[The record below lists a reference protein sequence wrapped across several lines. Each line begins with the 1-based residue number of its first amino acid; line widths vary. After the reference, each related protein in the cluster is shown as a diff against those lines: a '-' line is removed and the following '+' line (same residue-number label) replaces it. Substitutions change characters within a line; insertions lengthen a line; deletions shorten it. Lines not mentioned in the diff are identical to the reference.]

1 MPACPGARAIS
12 MSANQS
18 ALAFSANSILLL
30 FLSPALCPAG
40 SPLTMTRLGTTVSTP
55 VLGDG
60 PLLLLCV
67 LARLASLAPSP
78 APTQLFPSA
87 PLRLGSTSAPPVS
100 LTPSQ
105 IMLPASS
112 MSSTLEINDMPPS
125 QAITNRF
132 RMFMRAM
139 SRFTRP
145 CLAALFRSEPQPL
158 KGPHLSATPPPCG

>member
-18 ALAFSANSILLL
+18 VLAFSANSTLS
-30 FLSPALCPAG
+30 LSPSPVLFPAG
-40 SPLTMTRLGTTVSTP
+40 PPPAMTRLGATVSIP
-55 VLGDG
+55 VPDDG
-60 PLLLLCV
+60 PPLLLCV

-87 PLRLGSTSAPPVS
+87 PLRLGPTFAPPVS

-105 IMLPASS
+105 IMLLASS
-112 MSSTLEINDMPPS
+112 MSSTLEIYDMPPS

-139 SRFTRP
+139 FRFTRP
-145 CLAALFRSEPQPL
+145 CLAALSRSDLQPL